1 MAANSVITKNSLV
14 LKYQNGVDD
23 KGNPKFT
30 TQKFSRIKLQ
40 GTDEAMKNVGTALG
54 ALLFSDNT
62 QVLKEQDFIIE

>member
-40 GTDEAMKNVGTALG
+40 ATDEAMKNVGTALG